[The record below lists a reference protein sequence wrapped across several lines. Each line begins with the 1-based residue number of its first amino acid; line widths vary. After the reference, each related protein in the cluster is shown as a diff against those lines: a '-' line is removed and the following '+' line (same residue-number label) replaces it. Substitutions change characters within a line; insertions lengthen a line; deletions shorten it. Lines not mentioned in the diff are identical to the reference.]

1 MTPAR
6 STLLVTSLLYALF
19 FFWYGGSSVPLT
31 PEEADTIIDEIEK
44 NAKARSGTQF
54 DPALIDSFRVLTRND
69 DGREFYMLNLM
80 RLRQKAVYPDGY
92 DYDDDPQAAADRYAA
107 AVIPELLIRGSLPIL
122 IGNYSSAFIPAHPA
136 SDWDQIGIVRYRSRR
151 DMLEMAREMSLRGG
165 GEHKWAS
172 LEETIVFPIKPV
184 FDLVFVRGVVFI
196 VFFSIGGAVAFGLR
210 RPGAL
215 LG

>member
-44 NAKARSGTQF
+44 NAKAHSGAQF

-69 DGREFYMLNLM
+69 DGHEFHMLNLM
-80 RLRQKAVYPDGY
+80 RLRQKAVYPEG
-92 DYDDDPQAAADRYAA
+92 YAA